1 MGGAEGATG
10 QGQGGGDQSGSS
22 ADLPGGGAGQQ
33 GDGEQGGMAGG
44 GQQGTGSAGGTGV
57 DGIGSTDELDELF
70 EKSLGDFDGVL
81 GQEREGMASTGQGSG
96 RGAGQ
101 REAGDAEAVAG
112 AASRGGGIA
121 GGSAGSGA
129 NMPGGGSM
137 GGGMDGSGSAGSSGE
152 QSSSNSEAGGGG
164 QKDKPGEFEGGDIDE
179 NDRQVAKLPEDI
191 PTDGS
196 ADDQVA
202 KQIREAAMA
211 EQDPIIREALWDEYR
226 KHMGIKKK

>member
-1 MGGAEGATG
+1 
-10 QGQGGGDQSGSS
+10 
-22 ADLPGGGAGQQ
+22 
-33 GDGEQGGMAGG
+33 
-44 GQQGTGSAGGTGV
+44 
-57 DGIGSTDELDELF
+57 LF

-81 GQEREGMASTGQGSG
+81 GEEREGIASTGQGSG

-112 AASRGGGIA
+112 AAGRGGYGGIA

-129 NMPGGGSM
+129 EMPGGGSM
-137 GGGMDGSGSAGSSGE
+137 GGGMEGAGSAGSSGD
-152 QSSSNSEAGGGG
+152 QSASNSEAGGGG
-164 QKDKPGEFEGGDIDE
+164 QTDKPGEFEGGDVDE
-179 NDRQVAKLPEDI
+179 ADRQVAKLPEDI
-191 PTDGS
+191 PVDGN

>member
-1 MGGAEGATG
+1 M
-10 QGQGGGDQSGSS
+10 
-22 ADLPGGGAGQQ
+22 PGGSQQ
-33 GDGEQGGMAGG
+33 GA
-44 GQQGTGSAGGTGV
+44 GSAGGAGGI

-81 GQEREGMASTGQGSG
+81 GEEREGMASTGQGSG

-101 REAGDAEAVAG
+101 RETGDAEAVAG
-112 AASRGGGIA
+112 AASRGGYGGGVA

-129 NMPGGGSM
+129 DMPSGGSM
-137 GGGMDGSGSAGSSGE
+137 GGGMDGAGSAGTSGD
-152 QSSSNSEAGGGG
+152 QSASNSEAGGGG
-164 QKDKPGEFEGGDIDE
+164 QNDKPGEFEGSDIE
-179 NDRQVAKLPEDI
+179 ETDRKVAKLPEDI
-191 PTDGS
+191 PIDGS

-202 KQIREAAMA
+202 RQIREAAMA